1 MAEKKVSVSF
11 DTLMQQLRDKKFAP
25 VYLLMGDEPYY
36 IDKLSNFF
44 QNQILSPEQQ
54 AFDLTV
60 VFGADVNAAQ
70 IADLAM
76 QYPMMSER
84 KVIIVKEAQGLKSF
98 DKLEKYVLHPQPK
111 TILVFCYKN
120 GTINRRLKFAAAVEK
135 TGVIYESKKLK
146 EWQLPKFILDYAKR
160 QKASIDEKSAA
171 MIADHIGAD
180 ISRLTSELDKLLI
193 SLPQDNRRIT
203 PEIVEKNVGVS
214 KDFNAF
220 ELRDAIVNKNIYKAN
235 QIISYFNNNPKAG
248 SAYSLVPLLFNYFQ
262 NLMLAYYAPNRNDQ
276 YALAE
281 YLGMRSPWGVKDY
294 ITGLKNYTGRK
305 TLHILDK
312 LGEIDAKIKGLD
324 NPNTPSEEL
333 MRELIFFILH

>member
-1 MAEKKVSVSF
+1 MAEKKVSASF

-220 ELRDAIVNKNIYKAN
+220 ELRDAIVNKNIYKSN

-262 NLMLAYYAPNRNDQ
+262 NLMLTYYAPNRNDQ

-305 TLHILDK
+305 TLQILDK

>member
-1 MAEKKVSVSF
+1 MAEKKVSASF

-305 TLHILDK
+305 TLQILDK

>member
-1 MAEKKVSVSF
+1 MAEKKVSASF

-193 SLPQDNRRIT
+193 SLPQDNRRII

-305 TLHILDK
+305 TLQILDK

>member
-1 MAEKKVSVSF
+1 MPEKKASVSF
-11 DTLMQQLRDKKFAP
+11 DALMRQLKNGEFAP
-25 VYLLMGDEPYY
+25 VYLLMGDETYY
-36 IDKLSNFF
+36 IDKLSSFF
-44 QNQILSPEQQ
+44 QNQILTPEQQ

-76 QYPMMSER
+76 QYPMTAPR

-120 GTINRRLKFAAAVEK
+120 GTVNRRQKFAVAVDK
-135 TGVIYESKKLK
+135 VGVIFESKKLK
-146 EWQLPKFILDYAKR
+146 EWQLPKYINDYVRR
-160 QKASIDEKSAA
+160 QKASIDEKSAV
-171 MIADHIGAD
+171 MMADHIGAD

-193 SLPQDNRRIT
+193 SLPEDNRRIT
-203 PEIVEKNVGVS
+203 PDIVERNVGVS

-220 ELRDAIVNKNIYKAN
+220 ELRDAIVNKNVYKAN
-235 QIISYFNNNPKAG
+235 QIICYFNSNPKAG
-248 SAYSLVPLLFNYFQ
+248 SAFSLVPLLFNFFQ

-281 YLGMRSPWGVKDY
+281 YLGMKSPWGVKDY
-294 ITGLKNYTGRK
+294 LIGMKNYSGRK
-305 TLHILDK
+305 TLQILDK

-333 MRELIFFILH
+333 MRELVFFILH

>member
-1 MAEKKVSVSF
+1 MAEKKVSASF

-36 IDKLSNFF
+36 IDKLSNVF

-305 TLHILDK
+305 TLQILDK

>member
-1 MAEKKVSVSF
+1 MPEKKASVSF
-11 DTLMQQLRDKKFAP
+11 DALMRQLKNGEYAP

-44 QNQILSPEQQ
+44 QNKILTPEQQ

-76 QYPMMSER
+76 QYPMTAPR

-120 GTINRRLKFAAAVEK
+120 GTVNRRLKFAAAVDK
-135 TGVIYESKKLK
+135 VGVIFESKKLK
-146 EWQLPKFILDYAKR
+146 EWQLPKYINDYVSQ

-171 MIADHIGAD
+171 MMADHIGAD

-193 SLPQDNRRIT
+193 SLPENDRRIT
-203 PEIVEKNVGVS
+203 PDIVERNVGVS

-220 ELRDAIVNKNIYKAN
+220 ELRDAIVNKNIYLQPCAVAL
-235 QIISYFNNNPKAG
+235 QLLPESDAG
-248 SAYSLVPLLFNYFQ
+248 ILCSQPQQSICLGGVSGHEKSMGRERLSHRYEKLL
-262 NLMLAYYAPNRNDQ
+262 
-276 YALAE
+276 
-281 YLGMRSPWGVKDY
+281 GKKD
-294 ITGLKNYTGRK
+294 TTDFG
-305 TLHILDK
+305 
-312 LGEIDAKIKGLD
+312 
-324 NPNTPSEEL
+324 
-333 MRELIFFILH
+333 

>member
-305 TLHILDK
+305 TLQILDK